1 MSVREEILKIL
12 KSNNK
17 IEWNSIQDPLLEKG
31 YKKNTIAM
39 AKKRMLENG
48 EIVETVENGKKY
60 ISILKVQNLNNYF
73 DEMGFRNQYGGFLKE
88 YFKHKIPE
96 NPRYHVLD
104 VREFITLCPQ
114 LAELNEEIT
123 NNPFKTRAVITD
135 ILKEAYKEL
144 GMDEDIEDLQITF
157 TNLVGRHKL
166 LSQITSKDIGKI
178 VEFEGA
184 IIQSSK
190 MMTRTTNATFL
201 CHQCGNITQREIG
214 LWDNPQKLK
223 VPCKCGAQMSYMEE
237 DSEHT
242 NFQELLIQQTEVSK
256 DGKQHSATVF
266 IEGMEKG
273 IFSGRVKITAIPI
286 KKSRTNSSVSDIC
299 LYGIY
304 CELIDEYEVNITE
317 EDIEKIHKIA
327 EDKNASDKLAQY
339 MFRNIYG
346 HDIIKK
352 AIFLQQIKGAK
363 KGDDKQNINIL
374 LITDPGSGKTTM
386 MRELE
391 KYPHVKYASLTTASG
406 PGLTAAVV
414 REKTEFGDGW
424 VVKPGVY
431 ALADGGTA
439 CIDELTANKSVF
451 PVLLEPL
458 ESQKITLDKAGI
470 NITLP
475 ARCATLAA
483 CNPKRGS
490 FDPNLSVMEQINIP
504 SPLLDRFDL
513 IFPLKRDK
521 DLNKNR
527 MLAKHII
534 KQGNN
539 LIKGVKEKHEIN
551 GVELSIELVSKY
563 IVYAEQIQPIIGEEA
578 EKIIVDYY
586 LEMIKTSEKNNA
598 LPISPRQL
606 KAIIRLAEAHAKAR
620 LSDIV
625 EEEDAKEAVKIMDE
639 CLKEVAY
646 DPETGTIDL
655 GKMYGVPKSKAEKMD
670 KVVEIIKE
678 LSKES
683 DNGLA
688 HEDDIFEIAKEK
700 YNIDEEEVEN
710 ILEML
715 KKSAEIYSPRFRYY
729 KAT

>member
-1 MSVREEILKIL
+1 MTVRDEILKIL

-17 IEWNSIQDPLLEKG
+17 IEWNKAQNILLEKK

-39 AKKRMLENG
+39 AKKRMIENG
-48 EIVETVENGKKY
+48 EIEETMEDGKKY
-60 ISILKVQNLNNYF
+60 ISILKVQNHNYF
-73 DEMGFRNQYGGFLKE
+73 DETEFKNQYEEFLKE
-88 YFKHKIPE
+88 YFKAKIGE
-96 NPRYHVLD
+96 NPRYYVLD
-104 VREFITLCPQ
+104 VREFITLCPH
-114 LAELNEEIT
+114 LAELNDEII
-123 NNPFKTRAVITD
+123 NNPFKARTVISN
-135 ILKEAYKEL
+135 ILKRTYKEL
-144 GMDEDIEDLQITF
+144 GMDEDIENLKITF

-166 LSQITSKDIGKI
+166 LSQITSKDIGKL

-190 MMTRTTNATFL
+190 MMTRTTKATFL
-201 CHQCGNITQREIG
+201 CHECGNTTQREIG
-214 LWDNPQKLK
+214 LWDNPRKLK
-223 VPCKCGAQMSYMEE
+223 VPCKCGAQNMSYMEE

-266 IEGMEKG
+266 IEGMGKG

-304 CELIDEYEVNITE
+304 CEPIDEYEVNITE

-339 MFRNIYG
+339 MFRKIYG
-346 HDIIKK
+346 HDTIKK

-431 ALADGGTA
+431 ALADEGTA

-490 FDPNLSVMEQINIP
+490 FDPNLSVMEQIDIP

-513 IFPLKRDK
+513 IFPLKRDN
-521 DLNKNR
+521 DLDKNR

-539 LIKGVKEKHEIN
+539 IIKGVKEKHEIN

-586 LEMIKTSEKNNA
+586 LKMIELSKGKSA

-606 KAIIRLAEAHAKAR
+606 QAILRLAEAHAKAR

-625 EEEDAKEAVKIMDE
+625 EEEDAREAVRIMDE

-646 DPETGTIDL
+646 DPETGSYDL

-670 KVVEIIKE
+670 RVVEIIKE
-678 LSKES
+678 LSETS
-683 DNGLA
+683 DNELA
-688 HEDDIFEIAKEK
+688 HEDDIMEIAKEK
-700 YNIDEEEVEN
+700 YKISEEEVEN

-715 KKSAEIYSPRFRYY
+715 KKSGEIYSPRFGYY
-729 KAT
+729 KLT

>member
-1 MSVREEILKIL
+1 MSAREEILKIL
-12 KSNNK
+12 KKGN
-17 IEWNSIQDPLLEKG
+17 IEWDKAHDILLEKG

-39 AKKRMLENG
+39 AKKRMLDNG
-48 EIVETVENGKKY
+48 MIEETTEDGKKY
-60 ISILKVQNLNNYF
+60 ISILKVQNLSNYF
-73 DEMGFRNQYGGFLKE
+73 DETEFRNQYEGVLKE
-88 YFKHKIPE
+88 YFKIKIPE
-96 NPRYHVLD
+96 NPLFNVLD
-104 VREFITLCPQ
+104 VREVITLCPH
-114 LAELNEEIT
+114 LAELNDEII
-123 NNPFKTRAVITD
+123 NHPFKTRTIITD
-135 ILKEAYKEL
+135 ILKETYKEL
-144 GMDEDIEDLQITF
+144 AMDEDIDDIQITF
-157 TNLVGRHKL
+157 TNLLGRHKL
-166 LSQITSKDIGKI
+166 LSQIASKDIGKI

-190 MMTRTTNATFL
+190 MMTRTTNATYL
-201 CHQCGNITQREIG
+201 CLNCGAETTRNIG
-214 LWDNPQKLK
+214 LWDNPHKIKL
-223 VPCKCGAQMSYMEE
+223 PCKCGAPNMSYMEE

-266 IEGMEKG
+266 IEGLEKG

-304 CELIDEYEVNITE
+304 CELIDEYEVDITE
-317 EDIEKIHKIA
+317 EDIEKIRKIA
-327 EDKNASDKLAQY
+327 EDNEASDKLSKY
-339 MFRNIYG
+339 MFKNIYG
-346 HDIIKK
+346 HETIKK

-363 KGDDKQNINIL
+363 KEDDKQNINIL

-431 ALADGGTA
+431 ALADEGTA
-439 CIDELTANKSVF
+439 CIDELTANKSIY

-490 FDPNLSVMEQINIP
+490 FDPALSVMEQIDIP

-521 DLNKNR
+521 DIDKNR
-527 MLAKHII
+527 ALAKHII

-539 LIKGVKEKHEIN
+539 TIKGIKEKFKIN
-551 GVELSIELVSKY
+551 GIELSIDLVSKY
-563 IVYAEQIQPIIGEEA
+563 IIYAEQIQPIIGKEA
-578 EKIIVDYY
+578 EKIIIDYY

-606 KAIIRLAEAHAKAR
+606 KAILRLAEAHAKAR

-625 EEEDAKEAVKIMDE
+625 EERDAREAVRIMDE
-639 CLKEVAY
+639 CLDEVAY
-646 DPETGTIDL
+646 DPETGTYDI
-655 GKMYGVPKSKAEKMD
+655 GKMYGIQKSKAEKMD

-678 LSKES
+678 LAITS
-683 DNGLA
+683 DKQLA
-688 HEDDIFEIAKEK
+688 YADDIWEVAKEK
-700 YNIDEEEVEN
+700 YKIYEEEVES
-710 ILEML
+710 ILELL
-715 KKSAEIYSPRFRYY
+715 KKSGEIYSPRFGYW
-729 KAT
+729 KIT